1 MNIVIRFLL
10 LFSVVIYTP
19 MLHAHCQ
26 VPCGIYDDHSRV
38 HTMLED
44 AQTIQK
50 ACVMIN
56 ELASL
61 EDAHSRQQL
70 ARWVSTKED
79 HATKIITM
87 ISEYYL
93 TQRIKPAQNDYLERL
108 NEYYE
113 DWVQRYPH
121 QKLIIDTDDLDF
133 VGNDEDLGMVV
144 SLIDK
149 RLHGLF
155 ED

>member
-1 MNIVIRFLL
+1 MNIVIRF
-10 LFSVVIYTP
+10 FTVVSVFVYSP
-19 MLHAHCQ
+19 VLHAHCQ

-44 AQTIQK
+44 AQTIHK

-93 TQRIKPAQNDYLERL
+93 TQRIKPTQNDYLERL
-108 NEYYE
+108 NLHHAVILAAVGVKQNTTKQNA
-113 DWVQRYPH
+113 DILTNSIRVLMRFYPH
-121 QKLIIDTDDLDF
+121 
-133 VGNDEDLGMVV
+133 V
-144 SLIDK
+144 
-149 RLHGLF
+149 
-155 ED
+155 

>member
-1 MNIVIRFLL
+1 MESFITPPTLL
-10 LFSVVIYTP
+10 IY
-19 MLHAHCQ
+19 LRAQ
-26 VPCGIYDDHSRV
+26 VPTLV
-38 HTMLED
+38 K
-44 AQTIQK
+44 QIQK
-50 ACVMIN
+50 RGRDYENTI
-56 ELASL
+56 
-61 EDAHSRQQL
+61 
-70 ARWVSTKED
+70 
-79 HATKIITM
+79 
-87 ISEYYL
+87 
-93 TQRIKPAQNDYLERL
+93 RIDYLERL

-113 DWVQRYPH
+113 DWIQRYPH

>member
-50 ACVMIN
+50 ACEMIN

-108 NEYYE
+108 NLHHAVILAAVGVKQNTTKQNA
-113 DWVQRYPH
+113 DILTNSIRALMRFYPTC
-121 QKLIIDTDDLDF
+121 I
-133 VGNDEDLGMVV
+133 GN
-144 SLIDK
+144 
-149 RLHGLF
+149 
-155 ED
+155 